1 MTRELSAAQA
11 RRIALGAQGFRDPR
25 PTGAVDRRHLR
36 RVMARLGLLQ
46 LDSVPVVMRTQYL
59 PLFARLGPYDPNL
72 LDRVAYRDDEWF
84 ETWCHEASLMPTVD
98 EPLMR
103 WHKARCAAGQTWK
116 GLVRFAAENTRYID
130 VVLDQVRERPL
141 APGELEDPRPNS
153 GDWWGSRSDG
163 SAALDWLF
171 RVGEVGI
178 RRRPG
183 FVKEFD
189 LLERIV
195 PSEVRAQP
203 TPTEEEAH
211 RELLMRA
218 AASLGV
224 AAAPDL
230 VDYHRLPKRP
240 AKERVQELVEDGR
253 LEPVDVEGWDRPAYL
268 HPDATLPRSIDAC
281 TLLSPFDP
289 VVWFRERG
297 ERLFDFDYKIEIYTP
312 AAKRRFGYY
321 VLPFLLGDDIVARLD
336 GKTDRTKRV
345 FRVFG
350 AFAEDGVDRGSTAAR
365 LAHALD
371 DLATFVG
378 VDGWVIDGDRGDLI
392 GPLAAAR
399 GGRS

>member
-1 MTRELSAAQA
+1 MTRELSAVQA

-36 RVMARLGLLQ
+36 RVMVRLGLLQ

-116 GLVRFAAENTRYID
+116 GLVRFAAENTRYVD
-130 VVLDQVRERPL
+130 EVLDQVRERPL

-350 AFAEDGVDRGSTAAR
+350 AFAEDGVDRGSTAAH